1 MADID
6 NQPGNDLAG
15 HSAAEKL
22 KALAEGCRTCLFTS
36 DPTGFPA
43 DITPM
48 SVQKV
53 DDDGTIWFISSTE
66 SVRNRNIAGD
76 ARVELTFQN
85 EGKYEYLTLHGHARV
100 HTDRATI
107 DANWTKLA
115 DAWFDGGKDD
125 PRVSILSVKPVGG
138 HYWETKAGKLIA
150 FVKMSY
156 AALTG
161 ADVDDGGRDG
171 QLKL

>member
-6 NQPGNDLAG
+6 QQPRNDLAG
-15 HSAAEKL
+15 SNASGKL
-22 KALAEGCRTCLFTS
+22 KELAEGCRTCLFIS

-48 SVQKV
+48 SVQKI
-53 DDDGTIWFISSTE
+53 DDDGTLWFISSTE
-66 SVRNRNIAGD
+66 SVRNGNIAGD
-76 ARVELTFQN
+76 PRVEITFQN
-85 EGKYEYLTLHGHARV
+85 ESKAEYLTLHGQARI
-100 HTDRATI
+100 HRDRATI

-138 HYWETKAGKLIA
+138 HYWETKAGKLIS

-171 QLKL
+171 RLKL

>member
-6 NQPGNDLAG
+6 QQPGNDLAG
-15 HSAAEKL
+15 RIAAAKL
-22 KALAEGCRTCLFTS
+22 KALAEGCRTCLFIS

-48 SVQKV
+48 SVQKI
-53 DDDGTIWFISSTE
+53 DDDGSVWFISSTE
-66 SVRNRNIAGD
+66 SVRNGNIARD
-76 ARVELTFQN
+76 PRVELTFQN
-85 EGKYEYLTLHGHARV
+85 EGKYEYLTLHGHATI

-107 DANWTKLA
+107 DANWTRLA

-125 PRVSILSVKPVGG
+125 PRVSIVSVRPIAG

-150 FVKMSY
+150 FAKMTY

-171 QLKL
+171 RLTL